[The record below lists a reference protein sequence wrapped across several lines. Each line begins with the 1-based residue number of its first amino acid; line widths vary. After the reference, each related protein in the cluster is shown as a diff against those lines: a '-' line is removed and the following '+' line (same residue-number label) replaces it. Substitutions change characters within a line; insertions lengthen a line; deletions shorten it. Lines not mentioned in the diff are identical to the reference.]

1 MDKIISIGCKDV
13 GLRATALTPR
23 LYRHKF
29 GRDILRDIGSLRTAM
44 NKAIQLPEDAS
55 EEAKRDAQLTA
66 IDLETFENVAYI
78 MAYQFDP
85 SIPDTPDEWLDQFET
100 FSIYQILPEILNL
113 WGLNEKTTAKPKK
126 K

>member
-85 SIPDTPDEWLDQFET
+85 SISDTPDEWLDQFET
-100 FSIYQILPEILNL
+100 FSIYRILPEILNL

>member
-1 MDKIISIGCKDV
+1 
-13 GLRATALTPR
+13 
-23 LYRHKF
+23 
-29 GRDILRDIGSLRTAM
+29 M